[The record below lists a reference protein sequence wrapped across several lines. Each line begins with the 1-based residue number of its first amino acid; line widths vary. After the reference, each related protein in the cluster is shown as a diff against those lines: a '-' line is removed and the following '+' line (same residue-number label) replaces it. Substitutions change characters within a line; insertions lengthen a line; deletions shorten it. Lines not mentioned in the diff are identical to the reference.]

1 MLDRLEMRNKVD
13 GLESVGLIRAGDI
26 DLWIR
31 WSMRRNKYERVMHDF
46 FYKCGDSLKG
56 VSDNEV
62 SE

>member
-1 MLDRLEMRNKVD
+1 MKQVM
-13 GLESVGLIRAGDI
+13 IRAGDI

-46 FYKCGDSLKG
+46 FYKCGDSSKG